1 MHWTAFT
8 LFGALFGFG
17 LSRSRVTDYDAI
29 AGMFRLTDLHLFGVI
44 GAAIAVSALGLWIV
58 RRGGNRTVTGQA
70 VEVRRKPWQSG
81 AIWGGLVF
89 GGGWGLSGA

>member
-8 LFGALFGFG
+8 LFGALFGFV

-29 AGMFRLTDLHLFGVI
+29 ASMFRLTDLHLFGVI

-58 RRGGNRTVTGQA
+58 RRGGNRTVSGQP

-89 GGGWGLSGA
+89 GAGWALSGA